1 MLGVTILT
9 SLNNKSLKEIGHTK
23 SVKQLVLKQAYLI
36 KKSGCDG
43 IVCSAQEAKMVRK
56 KFKKLFI
63 VTPGIRLPGDSAN
76 DQSRV
81 MTPNDAFK
89 NKVSGIVMG
98 RSLIKGNIKKKSKSI
113 NKDLKVFGV
122 TVLTSLNNNSLKE
135 MGHTKSV
142 EQLVLKQA
150 GLIKKSGCDGIV
162 CSAQEAE
169 IVRKKYKNLFIVTP
183 GIRLPGDS
191 TNDQSRVMTP
201 NNAFKN
207 KVSGIV
213 MGRSIIKGNVKN
225 NIQRLIDHL
234 NKWLR
239 GLKSVGS
246 QILILLIL

>member
-1 MLGVTILT
+1 MKHKNIFVACDTSNLSEIKKIIKQTQTTKLKIVPKFGLQFFYSKNGRKFLENFKKDFWLDLKINDIPQTALSAIDSLKDLKRCNYITVHANGGLEMLKAIKKKTKTINEDIKVLGVTILT

-23 SVKQLVLKQAYLI
+23 SVDQLVLKQASLI

-98 RSLIKGNIKKKSKSI
+98 RSLIKGNIK
-113 NKDLKVFGV
+113 
-122 TVLTSLNNNSLKE
+122 
-135 MGHTKSV
+135 
-142 EQLVLKQA
+142 
-150 GLIKKSGCDGIV
+150 
-162 CSAQEAE
+162 
-169 IVRKKYKNLFIVTP
+169 
-183 GIRLPGDS
+183 
-191 TNDQSRVMTP
+191 
-201 NNAFKN
+201 
-207 KVSGIV
+207 
-213 MGRSIIKGNVKN
+213 N

-234 NKWLR
+234 NK
-239 GLKSVGS
+239 
-246 QILILLIL
+246 